1 MKLHLV
7 VVFSFLL
14 LLPIAYAIQ
23 QQGTQQIV
31 TTDNENLEKGW
42 NLISSPVEGGY
53 SVSFIKEKCTVQS
66 GPWVWDTV
74 DQEYTKVSKILPAK
88 GSWIKV
94 ADDCRY
100 DVLGTQIT
108 SFEELQLEKGWNLVS
123 LFGDIDNIT
132 GTCSITSG
140 PWWWNIDKQ
149 KYTEASHL
157 NPVFGYWIKVKDDCI
172 LSKQTTP
179 HLDLLP
185 DLVPTQII
193 VRPTPPFAPGT
204 KFTVD
209 VYIENHGL
217 LGVRSGDFYTTLNLA
232 GDLLW
237 RLSGSDYVIEQ
248 DKHLLYSPG
257 TQFQIDQAGIYRLE
271 VFVDAD
277 KQIEEKNET
286 NNKLSIEL
294 TVA

>member
-23 QQGTQQIV
+23 QQDLQVII
-31 TTDNENLEKGW
+31 TTGNENLEKGW
-42 NLISSPVEGGY
+42 NLISSPVENGY
-53 SVSFIKEKCTVQS
+53 SVSLIKEQCAVQS
-66 GPWVWDTV
+66 GPWVWDAV
-74 DQEYTKVSKILPAK
+74 DQEYAKVSKIVPAK

-123 LFGDIDNIT
+123 LFGDISNIT
-132 GTCSITSG
+132 GTCDITSG
-140 PWWWNIDKQ
+140 PWWWDVDDQI
-149 KYTEASHL
+149 YREASHL
-157 NPVFGYWIKVKDDCI
+157 NPIFGYWIKVKDDCI
-172 LSKQTTP
+172 LMNQNQP
-179 HLDLLP
+179 QQLLP

-209 VYIENHGL
+209 VYIENHGT
-217 LGVRSGDFYTTLNLA
+217 LGVRSGDFYTTTNLA

-237 RLSGSDYVIEQ
+237 RLGGSDYVIESGKQ
-248 DKHLLYSPG
+248 LLYSPG
-257 TQFQIDQAGIYRLE
+257 TQFQIDQAGLYLLE

-277 KQIEEKNET
+277 KQIEESNET
-286 NNKLSIEL
+286 NNKLSIVL